1 MLLPIKLGGYLMLRG
16 VTHGQ
21 QPPLNEA
28 SPISRICLETKPS
41 PNAEVRGRWVVA
53 PFAER
58 ERCAHETIV
67 ETTLMA
73 QSLPVSSCLRS
84 LHPAVGVWLAV
95 AGGLSE

>member
-1 MLLPIKLGGYLMLRG
+1 MGRRALRG
-16 VTHGQ
+16 AG
-21 QPPLNEA
+21 
-28 SPISRICLETKPS
+28 
-41 PNAEVRGRWVVA
+41 
-53 PFAER
+53 ER
-58 ERCAHETIV
+58 RQLSGAHETIV